1 MIQHKFNGSKLKKP
15 LLVALLFLGTHPYLL
30 MFLLTIVYSTL
41 VRNSTIILSVLYKN
55 LQLKQLIENSDGT
68 FAYYPD
74 IVAIVK
80 VLESAISEPDHEP
93 DHELP
98 KRIIKRIEKN
108 KLPKTIIKTT
118 KKKKKTI
125 Q

>member
-1 MIQHKFNGSKLKKP
+1 
-15 LLVALLFLGTHPYLL
+15 
-30 MFLLTIVYSTL
+30 
-41 VRNSTIILSVLYKN
+41 LSVLYKN